1 MSIPI
6 NEQETTINFSRDE
19 QGLELWTNDSTVIT
33 KMDKLCE
40 KAPNYYKL
48 VSVSKID
55 GEIVDKAYEVSD
67 KTLLSFR
74 SGKIILSE
82 EQKQQRAERMKKMR
96 NSQ

>member
-6 NEQETTINFSRDE
+6 YEQETVINFSRDE
-19 QGLELWTNDSTVIT
+19 KGFNVWTNDSTMIT
-33 KMDKLCE
+33 KLDKLCE
-40 KAPNYYKL
+40 KASEYYKL

-74 SGKIILSE
+74 SGKIILSD
-82 EQKQQRAERMKKMR
+82 EQKQQRAERMKMMR

>member
-48 VSVSKID
+48 VSVGKID